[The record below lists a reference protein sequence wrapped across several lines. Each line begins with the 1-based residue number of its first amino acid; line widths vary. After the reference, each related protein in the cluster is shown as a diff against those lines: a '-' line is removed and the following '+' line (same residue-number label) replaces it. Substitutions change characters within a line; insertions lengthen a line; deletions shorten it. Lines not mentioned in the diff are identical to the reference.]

1 MTFLLLTL
9 TTLVLAWLVFKTRL
23 APRLKWARGGH
34 LDGESAYSDH
44 EPAPQFR
51 LQTGFDASFAP
62 PDALPIKTR
71 QHFFAP
77 SESSLYTELI
87 ATLAGTTY
95 RVFPNVRLDN
105 IFQPVNDASSPSAQ
119 RLHEQVVGFLVV
131 ATPEFRPVLGL
142 VLEGHAY
149 GESQLRDERHRPRN
163 ERLTT
168 LAFRSARL
176 PLLHID
182 AQRNIDADAL
192 QKLITPHLMQT

>member
-9 TTLVLAWLVFKTRL
+9 TALVLAWLVFKTRFS
-23 APRLKWARGGH
+23 PYLKWARNGH
-34 LDGESAYSDH
+34 LGGEHPYRDPGSS
-44 EPAPQFR
+44 PQFR

-77 SESSLYTELI
+77 SESSLYTELV

-105 IFQPVNDASSPSAQ
+105 IFQPVNDASASNAQ
-119 RLHEQVVGFLVV
+119 RLHEHLVGFLVV

-149 GESQLRDERHRPRN
+149 GEAQQRDERHRPRN

-182 AQRNIDADAL
+182 AHRNIDADAL
-192 QKLITPHLMQT
+192 QKLIMPHLMQT